1 MTTMTMSGATD
12 LLLAVGMSAAAG
24 LIGSIAVM
32 RRMALASDALSHVAL
47 PGVALALLLHVS
59 PLAGGFVALIVG
71 TLLIWGLEY
80 RTRIPTEAVIG
91 VLFSAALAVGSLM
104 TSGEELLQALLG
116 TPGEPAKLDAALG
129 LVVTGLVIVFMMRA
143 RSRLIIRLVSPD
155 LVSTLGVRV
164 PRLDLF
170 YLLAFALTVALGL
183 RYLGVLLM
191 GSLII
196 IPATTAMYLAR
207 TLRSMQII
215 AVASAIGSTL
225 IGTVVASQLG
235 VPSGPVI
242 IVVAG
247 AAFLVSLLWHHPW
260 RRPDAAYTRAPS

>member
-1 MTTMTMSGATD
+1 MS
-12 LLLAVGMSAAAG
+12 VAAG
-24 LIGSIAVM
+24 LVGSIAVM

-47 PGVALALLLHVS
+47 PGVALALLLHLS
-59 PLAGGFVALIVG
+59 PLAGGIVALMVG
-71 TLLIWGLEY
+71 TLLVWALEY

-104 TSGEELLQALLG
+104 ASGEDLLDALFGTRASAGRLDALLG
-116 TPGEPAKLDAALG
+116 LTATA
-129 LVVTGLVIVFMMRA
+129 LVITFMIRA

-155 LVSTLGVRV
+155 LAGALGINV
-164 PRLDLF
+164 PRLDLL

-207 TLRSMQII
+207 RLQSMQII
-215 AVASAIGSTL
+215 AVTTAVSSTL
-225 IGTVVASQLG
+225 LGTAVASRLD
-235 VPSGPVI
+235 VSSGPVI
-242 IVVAG
+242 IVVAAG
-247 AAFLVSLLWHHPW
+247 LFCASLF
-260 RRPDAAYTRAPS
+260 RRGRARTAP